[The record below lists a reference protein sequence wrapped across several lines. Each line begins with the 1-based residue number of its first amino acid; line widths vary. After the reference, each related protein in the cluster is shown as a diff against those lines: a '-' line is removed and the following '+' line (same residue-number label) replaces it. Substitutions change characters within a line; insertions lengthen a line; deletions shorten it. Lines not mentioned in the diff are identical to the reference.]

1 MFQDMICIYCDITV
15 KPSGLISA
23 GIKFRTQFHVLSEIC
38 KCFFFFFGE
47 MLGMSEYLILWERKE
62 IVFL

>member
-38 KCFFFFFGE
+38 KCFFFFFLVKCLE
-47 MLGMSEYLILWERKE
+47 CLSI
-62 IVFL
+62 